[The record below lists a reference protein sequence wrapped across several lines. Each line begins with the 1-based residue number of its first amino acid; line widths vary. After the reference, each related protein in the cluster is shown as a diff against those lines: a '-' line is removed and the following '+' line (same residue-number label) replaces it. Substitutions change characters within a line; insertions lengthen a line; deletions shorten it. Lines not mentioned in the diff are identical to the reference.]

1 MTPVPEARTH
11 GINHKAVEPSA
22 RGRKMNSRH
31 AKCNSSEE
39 STCALGRLGDRV
51 PLAPGLEEGSA
62 ALASRREAG
71 VSTAAAAVALAWAS
85 VAIHVHAASVASC
98 DAHIATATVPAC
110 ACETIAVAIAAMNR
124 WQPAPRLRGRIRC
137 HLRGL
142 LRQRLGQLLRCCGNL
157 RLLL

>member
-1 MTPVPEARTH
+1 M
-11 GINHKAVEPSA
+11 
-22 RGRKMNSRH
+22 
-31 AKCNSSEE
+31 
-39 STCALGRLGDRV
+39 V

-71 VSTAAAAVALAWAS
+71 VSTAAAAIALAWES
-85 VAIHVHAASVASC
+85 VAIHVYAASVASC

-110 ACETIAVAIAAMNR
+110 ASETIAVAIAAMNR